1 MEVLDYSNICRITL
15 ISELIHGIQIR
26 GEHRIND
33 EGGAQYI
40 ACMTQHEQDKLEL
53 KRKSRKIEK

>member
-1 MEVLDYSNICRITL
+1 ML
-15 ISELIHGIQIR
+15 IR
-26 GEHRIND
+26 GEHIIND
-33 EGGAQYI
+33 EGRAQYI